1 MIYLLQKKTI
11 WTIYTNVTTD
21 SAHSV
26 PVIANPPTGAFAITL
41 IGPNQ
46 FMPASNPVPLTQ
58 YRVNSIT
65 FDILF
70 EEKECA
76 WTNAKVLRENSKKS
90 SYKHSFRNS

>member
-1 MIYLLQKKTI
+1 MT
-11 WTIYTNVTTD
+11 
-21 SAHSV
+21 
-26 PVIANPPTGAFAITL
+26 
-41 IGPNQ
+41 
-46 FMPASNPVPLTQ
+46 ASNPVPLTQ

-90 SYKHSFRNS
+90 SYKHSFRNY